1 MGDIL
6 INMIVYTSSG
16 IINYSFWAD
25 TGVCPYKTA
34 FPLNPRRT
42 EHSPW
47 LSAYTADTGLAMR
60 SMKDKS
66 VNNHPKQTIKNHIP
80 DRHSFPISSIRGEII
95 LAI

>member
-34 FPLNPRRT
+34 FPLNPQTYGALPVVIRL
-42 EHSPW
+42 HSRHW
-47 LSAYTADTGLAMR
+47 VGNAI
-60 SMKDKS
+60 
-66 VNNHPKQTIKNHIP
+66 Q
-80 DRHSFPISSIRGEII
+80 DRLYER
-95 LAI
+95 